1 MLRFENIT
9 LFVAITH
16 YYLFNQSL
24 SDFAQVDVANHLKSW
39 NEHSMSYDGVPQDWF
54 KPWNPWEHKLLKNER
69 PQGKEPQHS
78 SQPADSSPTKS
89 YVSVLLVLHTAKTTA
104 ANECVNLK
112 PRVQ

>member
-1 MLRFENIT
+1 MRFENIT

-54 KPWNPWEHKLLKNER
+54 KPWNPWGTVYRCAFCAVFSGALCPPPR
-69 PQGKEPQHS
+69 PRNSDKCRKGVRVKTQRFVPLSQGR
-78 SQPADSSPTKS
+78 
-89 YVSVLLVLHTAKTTA
+89 TA
-104 ANECVNLK
+104 
-112 PRVQ
+112 PS

>member
-54 KPWNPWEHKLLKNER
+54 KPWNPGGQFIDVR
-69 PQGKEPQHS
+69 
-78 SQPADSSPTKS
+78 
-89 YVSVLLVLHTAKTTA
+89 SVLFLV
-104 ANECVNLK
+104 EPCVHPLDPEIVTNVE
-112 PRVQ
+112 RV